1 MVSVRCMRGWL
12 PGGKSM
18 TAKRVPFAGGAVP
31 MMRAPKSSICSPT
44 AMSAGVRSV
53 DQISVETVPGLG
65 YLALVAG
72 PCMTTLATLLASW
85 PVTKRRMGG
94 YCSVTWSSSRAV
106 HTYSIVYC
114 EFDRALGGGLGLAP
128 LPLGGGFGGGAPTAD
143 HRTPPP
149 PALRHSRCFTSAFL
163 KLRTAAEGR
172 LCPRHKGEGMTEPAA
187 LTWPRFPFRCS
198 IKLYPHRLVQCAPV
212 RQIVLDEL
220 GKLRGREID
229 AFEAVHAEELAR
241 LRQFQNLGD
250 VGVNLRHQIRGHIR
264 RPEQREP
271 GGGRETRHAGLGDRR

>member
-18 TAKRVPFAGGAVP
+18 TANRVPFAGGEVP
-31 MMRAPKSSICSPT
+31 MMRAPKSSISSPT
-44 AMSAGVRSV
+44 EMSAGVRSV

-72 PCMTTLATLLASW
+72 PCMSTLATLLAW

-94 YCSVTWSSSRAV
+94 YCSGMIVIRLSSAGSQ
-106 HTYSIVYC
+106 YSI
-114 EFDRALGGGLGLAP
+114 EFWSDRL
-128 LPLGGGFGGGAPTAD
+128 D
-143 HRTPPP
+143 
-149 PALRHSRCFTSAFL
+149 
-163 KLRTAAEGR
+163 E
-172 LCPRHKGEGMTEPAA
+172 
-187 LTWPRFPFRCS
+187 
-198 IKLYPHRLVQCAPV
+198 CAPV

-229 AFEAVHAEELAR
+229 ALEAVHAEELAR

-271 GGGRETRHAGLGDRR
+271 GRGRETRHAGFGDRG

>member
-18 TAKRVPFAGGAVP
+18 TANRVPFAGGGVP
-31 MMRAPKSSICSPT
+31 MMRAPKSSISSPT

-128 LPLGGGFGGGAPTAD
+128 LPLVGRGQGWGSNGRSPHDPHPGAP
-143 HRTPPP
+143 P
-149 PALRHSRCFTSAFL
+149 
-163 KLRTAAEGR
+163 
-172 LCPRHKGEGMTEPAA
+172 
-187 LTWPRFPFRCS
+187 
-198 IKLYPHRLVQCAPV
+198 
-212 RQIVLDEL
+212 
-220 GKLRGREID
+220 
-229 AFEAVHAEELAR
+229 
-241 LRQFQNLGD
+241 
-250 VGVNLRHQIRGHIR
+250 
-264 RPEQREP
+264 
-271 GGGRETRHAGLGDRR
+271 